1 MVTCDRSGFLGR
13 FIRKLIT
20 NCSVIVAVVYIY
32 IYIHIKDYQTDNGVE
47 GLLFFMF
54 SFCMI

>member
-20 NCSVIVAVVYIY
+20 NCSVINVAVVFIY
-32 IYIHIKDYQTDNGVE
+32 IYIKDYQTDNGVE